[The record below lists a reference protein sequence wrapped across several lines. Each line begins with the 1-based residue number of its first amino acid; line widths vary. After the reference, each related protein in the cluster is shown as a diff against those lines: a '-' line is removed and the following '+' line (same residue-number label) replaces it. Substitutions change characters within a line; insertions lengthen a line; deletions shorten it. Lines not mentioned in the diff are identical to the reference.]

1 MLLFLQPTIHTA
13 NSIFSVMYMK
23 HVPTLRIFNGFP
35 TDYGIQTKFLTMVYK
50 TCIILPLLY
59 THTILLITWV
69 RVSLAYRST
78 ST

>member
-13 NSIFSVMYMK
+13 NSIFSVMHMK

-50 TCIILPLLY
+50 TCHNLAPAIHTHNLPN
-59 THTILLITWV
+59 HMGMC
-69 RVSLAYRST
+69 VSRL
-78 ST
+78 